1 MIDNDFMLSLE
12 NALLVPRDYDHRGLR
27 SQYTCSSTLPS
38 RIESAD
44 KRKEIT
50 ISPNRASSKRFD
62 PNKEKGYPL
71 EPNPGKLCTDVYRLD
86 ERDARPIFRGFRGGK
101 R

>member
-1 MIDNDFMLSLE
+1 MLSLE

-50 ISPNRASSKRFD
+50 ISPNRASSKRFVQTKKKD
-62 PNKEKGYPL
+62 ILSNQILESYAPTFIASTKEIPDRFFEDFAVENG
-71 EPNPGKLCTDVYRLD
+71 EQNGS
-86 ERDARPIFRGFRGGK
+86 
-101 R
+101 